1 MAFGPGGGVESTGT
15 LLTENFWQVANFGAG
30 DSVTLNWEGTDI
42 VTNVSSSDIT
52 GWPTTHT
59 VDGYTYTRGDVS
71 YTLGTTITQYAMTR
85 SVAGGGDTGGGDT
98 GGGDTGTG
106 QSYWYEPADYVN
118 DGVRQ
123 IQVYWTG
130 SLVIDGVF
138 SNGTQAIDFGNFTYF
153 RGTQTSSSMSQN
165 KTYTVTRSTNI
176 DPVDL
181 GDAVDVEG
189 VSQSDYGIQVFNASG
204 NEVWGGGN
212 RVISLVNTLRTA
224 SVTIPAGSVS
234 GTGSI
239 DLTEFGWELNNRS
252 ELDVYIRDSNV
263 DYVRTSTGLDVT
275 VYNQYGL
282 TFDSPISIPFDY
294 YVMRY

>member
-1 MAFGPGGGVESTGT
+1 MALGGDGGIESTGT
-15 LLTENFWQVANFGAG
+15 LLTENFWQVANFGS

-42 VTNVSSSDIT
+42 VSNVSSSDIT

-59 VDGYTYTRGDVS
+59 VDGYIYTRGDVA
-71 YTLGTTITQYAMTR
+71 YTLGDTVTQYAMTR
-85 SVAGGGDTGGGDT
+85 SVDDGGGTDTGGG
-98 GGGDTGTG
+98 TGTG

-130 SLVIDGVF
+130 NLVIDGVF
-138 SNGTQAIDFGNFTYF
+138 SNGTQAIDFGDFTYF
-153 RGTQTSSSMSQN
+153 RGTQTSSAMSQN
-165 KTYTVTRSTNI
+165 KIYTVTRSTNV

-181 GDAVDVEG
+181 GDAVNVGG
-189 VSQSDYGIQVFNASG
+189 VSQTDYGIQVFNSSG

-212 RVISLVNTLRTA
+212 RVMSLVNTIRTA

-252 ELDVYIRDSNV
+252 ELDVYIRNSNI

-275 VYNQYGL
+275 VYNEYGL
-282 TFDSPISIPFDY
+282 TFDSPIPYQFEY